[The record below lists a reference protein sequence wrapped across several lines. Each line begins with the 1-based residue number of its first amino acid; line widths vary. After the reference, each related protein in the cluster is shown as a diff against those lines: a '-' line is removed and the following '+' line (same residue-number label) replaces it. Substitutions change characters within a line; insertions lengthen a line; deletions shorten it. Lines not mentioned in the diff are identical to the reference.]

1 MTTIIA
7 VRAPYPR
14 IKEQIHRYQDPRY
27 LYFIDTSDLSDDFY
41 DFHKKLRTAWEF
53 LLEIR
58 DIRGGKMRIDFGTD
72 FKEALLNAVIEEDA
86 DRLVLPVEEAG
97 PDFPCEVSYL

>member
-1 MTTIIA
+1 
-7 VRAPYPR
+7 
-14 IKEQIHRYQDPRY
+14 
-27 LYFIDTSDLSDDFY
+27 
-41 DFHKKLRTAWEF
+41 
-53 LLEIR
+53 
-58 DIRGGKMRIDFGTD
+58 MRIDFGTD